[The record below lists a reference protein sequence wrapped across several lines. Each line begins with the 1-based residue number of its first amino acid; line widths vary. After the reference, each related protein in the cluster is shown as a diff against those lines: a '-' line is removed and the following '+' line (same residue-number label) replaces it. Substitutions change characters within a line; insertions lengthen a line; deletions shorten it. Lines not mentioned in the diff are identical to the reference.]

1 MKVIKN
7 IYSVLLLV
15 VLALQAAAQNKKMI
29 TPEDYSKWYVI
40 EQSKVSHDG
49 SWLAQARSNE
59 RGAMYLVRTE
69 DNKEEFVDD
78 ALQFDFTDD
87 GRFLIVLGNRRSFFR
102 DLNTSKET
110 KLSDL
115 RSYYMLKDKYQLLL
129 KYDNSTA
136 IMDMR
141 TGKQQVFKREKL
153 EAVQQQKEWALVK
166 KEVDGIIRW
175 FAWDFSSGK
184 RTEINGLEPSLE
196 NIRIADNSKSL
207 MGIYRPDNDKKN
219 IQVAFS
225 NGKVWQVKKM
235 SEHLSQVAL
244 AGSWYFLD
252 GKNKLLYFYS
262 KNQSVA
268 GSDVVVEV
276 RKSMTAE
283 VKPPLEL
290 YNSWN
295 FETGAHHVFYRE
307 GMTDILATSI
317 EGYTVGYTINDYDVR
332 DYRGIDR
339 ADFYL
344 LRDNEPPL
352 LIEKEVV
359 RLNKHFLI
367 HQDRPYAVYFKDGH
381 WWSYHFITQKKVR
394 LTTGHKDLFTD
405 FDKKYLSDS
414 DHLGVLGFT
423 ENKEELLLYDKFDLW
438 KVDLNGRY
446 VDRCTNGKEKGVT
459 YRYAGDAR
467 LFDNQFRDSW
477 FNGPLIN
484 TDKMMM
490 KQRDSFKF
498 ETAVVSVDNGCKME
512 QVTAPEKFTVNYVKS
527 LANNKYLVVRENHHT
542 PVQYLVLTAG
552 SRNPLVYQTNT
563 HHQEYLWG
571 EMKTFNIPLN
581 DGSTSQASLIY
592 PVGWNPDKKYPAV
605 VFYYENTALYGMQYM
620 LPTIYNMGG
629 FNSTLLSQ
637 KGFFVLYLDMRY
649 KDTEVTKYLVSDT
662 DDILDYVVKNE
673 PTVNND
679 KLGMIGHSFGGF
691 EVMYLAGK
699 TNRFKAAVAGAGIAD
714 LADYYYADKD
724 KGSLGMF
731 SAENVQTRMI
741 PPYADKM
748 FNSSN
753 PLSNIANVSTPML
766 LWTGE
771 NDYRIRKE
779 HSIKM
784 YLGLW
789 RQKKEAEL
797 LIYKDEEHYLLKP
810 ENMKDLTNRIMNF
823 FEEKLK

>member
-1 MKVIKN
+1 MKVIRTM
-7 IYSVLLLV
+7 YSVLLIV
-15 VLALQAAAQNKKMI
+15 IFALQAVAQDKKMAG
-29 TPEDYSKWYVI
+29 PEEYSKWYDL
-40 EQSKVSHDG
+40 QQTKVSNDG
-49 SWLAQARSNE
+49 SWFAHVRSNQ
-59 RGAMYLVRTE
+59 RAGMYLVRLADNTE
-69 DNKEEFVDD
+69 LFVEG
-78 ALQFDFTDD
+78 AVQFDFTEDN
-87 GRFLIVLGNRRSFFR
+87 RFLIVQGSKRSFLK
-102 DLNTSKET
+102 DLKTAKET
-110 KLSDL
+110 ELQGL
-115 RSYYMLKDKYQLLL
+115 EGYYMLKDNQLLL
-129 KYDNSTA
+129 KYGNSTA
-136 IMDMR
+136 IRDIR
-141 TGKQQVFKREKL
+141 TGKQQVFNDEQL
-153 EAVQQQKEWALVK
+153 VAVQQQKEWALTC
-166 KEVDGIIRW
+166 KEVNGVKRW
-175 FAWDFSSGK
+175 FAWDFSTGM
-184 RTEINGLEPSLE
+184 RTEISGLEPSLE
-196 NIRIADNSKSL
+196 NIRLDDKSKSL
-207 MGIYRPDNDKKN
+207 FGMYRLDNEKMDIQIAFNDDK
-219 IQVAFS
+219 
-225 NGKVWQVKKM
+225 GWQVKKM
-235 SEHLSQVAL
+235 SEHLSKVSL
-244 AGSWYFLD
+244 TGSWYFLD
-252 GKNKLLYFYS
+252 GKKKLLYFYS
-262 KNQSVA
+262 KNKA
-268 GSDVVVEV
+268 ATGLDIKVEV
-276 RKSMTAE
+276 RKSMIAE
-283 VKPPLEL
+283 VKPPIEL

-295 FETGAHHVFYRE
+295 FETGVHRVFYRE
-307 GMTDILATSI
+307 DMTDILATSM
-317 EGYTVGYTINDYDVR
+317 EGYMVGYDISDYDVR

-344 LRDNEPPL
+344 LKDDEPPL

-367 HQDRPYAVYFKDGH
+367 HQDRPYAVYFKEGH
-381 WWSYHFITQKKVR
+381 WWSYHFITKKKVC
-394 LTTGHKDLFTD
+394 LTTDHKDRFTD

-414 DHLGVLGFT
+414 DHTGILGFT
-423 ENKEELLLYDKFDLW
+423 GDKEELLLYDKFDLW
-438 KVDLNGRY
+438 KLDLNGRY
-446 VDRCTNGKEKGVT
+446 IHRCTNGKEKGVI

-467 LFDNQFRDSW
+467 LFDNQFRDPW
-477 FNGPLIN
+477 FNGALVN
-484 TDKMMM
+484 TDKMML
-490 KQRDSFKF
+490 KQRDTFKF
-498 ETAVVSVDNGCKME
+498 ETAVVSLDSNCKMK
-512 QVTAPEKFTVNYVKS
+512 QVTAAEKFTVRYVKS
-527 LANNKYLVVRENHHT
+527 LANNKYLVVRENHHH
-542 PVQYLVLTAG
+542 PLQYLVLTAG
-552 SRNPLVYQTNT
+552 SKNPSVYQTNK

-571 EMKTFNIPLN
+571 DVKTFNIPLK
-581 DGSTSQASLIY
+581 DGSTAQASLIY
-592 PVGWNPDKKYPAV
+592 PVGWNPDEKYPTV
-605 VFYYENTALYGMQYM
+605 VFYYENTALYGMQYT

-629 FNSTLLSQ
+629 FNSTLFSI

-649 KDTEVTKYLVSDT
+649 KDTEVTKYLLSDT

-810 ENMKDLTNRIMNF
+810 ENMKDLTKRIMDF